1 MTVQNSRQPNLV
13 IWHGKRP
20 GKRRRSSEYSIVDGF
35 ECVLVRAESASC
47 DHLHLP
53 FTRDPPTDLITI
65 YIILLRLVQIAGKL
79 DRYHTLVKADC
90 VIYIKVQ
97 QILWNK
103 PAFLDGKVTMRLGGM
118 HLNMAYIASIG
129 KLYGDGGLLSML
141 VDSDVYAP
149 AAARLMLEG
158 KQVSRGNRGM
168 ELMLK
173 ALYRLY
179 Q

>member
-1 MTVQNSRQPNLV
+1 
-13 IWHGKRP
+13 
-20 GKRRRSSEYSIVDGF
+20 
-35 ECVLVRAESASC
+35 
-47 DHLHLP
+47 
-53 FTRDPPTDLITI
+53 
-65 YIILLRLVQIAGKL
+65 
-79 DRYHTLVKADC
+79 
-90 VIYIKVQ
+90 
-97 QILWNK
+97 
-103 PAFLDGKVTMRLGGM
+103 MRLGGM

-179 Q
+179 QESFWAWMQQRDQIDLRKNDMDKFVRDIQ